1 MRHYS
6 LQDRMLSSLEQGI
19 SILCNKPLA
28 QRDNPALPYAE
39 AKLSPKQIR
48 HQIGLMR
55 VNHAGEMA
63 AQGLYQGQAL
73 TAKQAHTELHMKQA
87 AQEEIDHL
95 AWCQDRLYELEGR
108 TSYLDPLWY
117 FGSLII
123 GAAAGIAG
131 DRWSLGFIAETEHQV
146 AAHLANHLAQCAS
159 EDRKTQSILTQ
170 MKVDEEKHATQAIAN
185 GAAVLPKPIQWLMK
199 FTSKIM
205 VTTAYYL

>member
-6 LQDRMLSSLEQGI
+6 LQDRILLHLEQSI
-19 SILCNKPLA
+19 SMFCRKPVA
-28 QRDNPALPYAE
+28 KRDNPALPYAE

-95 AWCQDRLYELEGR
+95 AWCQDRLTELGGR

-117 FGSLII
+117 VGALLI
-123 GAAAGIAG
+123 GATAGMAG
-131 DRWSLGFIAETEHQV
+131 DHWSLGFIAETENQV
-146 AAHLANHLAQCAS
+146 STHLANHLARCAT

-170 MKVDEEKHATQAIAN
+170 MKNDEEQHAAQALAHGGIQ
-185 GAAVLPKPIQWLMK
+185 LPKPIQWLMK
-199 FTSKIM
+199 CTSKIM